1 MALHQ
6 QFHFNSSLVL
16 ASGYKDTLRQDNAL
30 PPAYNKEMCLMHL
43 IDVLALSLIQNCQ
56 YGYIQGWM
64 DGVKLF
70 PNLCSN

>member
-30 PPAYNKEMCLMHL
+30 PPAYNKMCLMHL
-43 IDVLALSLIQNCQ
+43 IDVLALSL
-56 YGYIQGWM
+56 M
-64 DGVKLF
+64 
-70 PNLCSN
+70 